1 MRNRVIFSWFSVMRE
16 KPKIGNPL
24 RLKDFSMM
32 PSLES
37 NMPYTSAQQRNRGE
51 RELRGERRGTGGR
64 SSIYRRPLCLF
75 IHFRFA
81 LAALV
86 VTLSASAEQALA
98 QQSSRLPTIH
108 VRIGAMMFTPLIEQ
122 NIREVR
128 DTSFGVLRT
137 FTAKQ
142 QIAPVLSAAL
152 SAPLRPRVVA
162 ELSAA
167 YARSALQGHDDFGD
181 WDADDLSVINV
192 NIGIRYQ
199 RWTRVSLDGSVGI
212 TKLTGSNAGIFE
224 RGNPLRPLLEAGVTV
239 AIRAPFPLEVIARAQ
254 THTFNT
260 GVLQDMGAEAG
271 QVWRGMVL
279 VGTTFGRKR

>member
-1 MRNRVIFSWFSVMRE
+1 
-16 KPKIGNPL
+16 L
-24 RLKDFSMM
+24 LLKDFFMT

-75 IHFRFA
+75 MYHRST
-81 LAALV
+81 LAAL
-86 VTLSASAEQALA
+86 LIFAASAQQAFA
-98 QQSSRLPTIH
+98 QQTSRLPTIH
-108 VRIGAMMFTPLIEQ
+108 LRVGAMMFTPLIEQ

-167 YARSALQGHDDFGD
+167 YARSALRGHDDFGD
-181 WDADDLSVINV
+181 WEADDLSVINV

-199 RWTRVSLDGSVGI
+199 RWTRVSLDGSVGM
-212 TKLTGSNAGIFE
+212 TKLTGSTAGIFE

-239 AIRAPFPLEVIARAQ
+239 DIRAPLPLEVTARAQ

-271 QVWRGMVL
+271 QVWRGVLL

>member
-1 MRNRVIFSWFSVMRE
+1 MFK
-16 KPKIGNPL
+16 KPEIENL
-24 RLKDFSMM
+24 LSFKDFLMM

-37 NMPYTSAQQRNRGE
+37 NVLYTPAQQRNRGE

-75 IHFRFA
+75 MHWRFA
-81 LAALV
+81 LAASFAIL
-86 VTLSASAEQALA
+86 TNSADAGFA
-98 QQSSRLPTIH
+98 QQTSRLPTIH
-108 VRIGAMMFTPLIEQ
+108 LRIGAMTFTPLIEQ

-137 FTAKQ
+137 FTGRQ
-142 QIAPVLSAAL
+142 QIAPVFSVAL
-152 SAPLRPRVVA
+152 SSPLRPRVAA
-162 ELSAA
+162 ELSAT
-167 YARSALQGHDDFGD
+167 YARSALQGRDDFGE

-199 RWTRVSLDGSVGI
+199 RWSRVSLDGSVGM

-239 AIRAPFPLEVIARAQ
+239 GIRAPLPLELVARAQ

-260 GVLQDMGAEAG
+260 GVLQDMGARAG
-271 QVWRGMVL
+271 QVWRGMLL

>member
-1 MRNRVIFSWFSVMRE
+1 MRNRVNFSYFSAMRE

-24 RLKDFSMM
+24 TLKDFFMV

-75 IHFRFA
+75 MHCRLALTASFA
-81 LAALV
+81 FLTCSPDAGF
-86 VTLSASAEQALA
+86 A
-98 QQSSRLPTIH
+98 QQTSRLPTIH
-108 VRIGAMMFTPLIEQ
+108 LRVGAMMFTPLIEQ

-137 FTAKQ
+137 FTARQ

-152 SAPLRPRVVA
+152 SAPLRAKVVA
-162 ELSAA
+162 ELSAT
-167 YARSALQGHDDFGD
+167 YASSALQGRDDFGE
-181 WDADDLSVINV
+181 WEADDLSVINV

-199 RWTRVSLDGSVGI
+199 RWSRVSLDGSVGI

-239 AIRAPFPLEVIARAQ
+239 GIPAPLPLELVARAQ

-260 GVLQDMGAEAG
+260 GVLQDMGARAG
-271 QVWRGMVL
+271 QVWRGMLL

>member
-1 MRNRVIFSWFSVMRE
+1 
-16 KPKIGNPL
+16 
-24 RLKDFSMM
+24 M

-37 NMPYTSAQQRNRGE
+37 NLLYTSAQQRNRGE
-51 RELRGERRGTGGR
+51 RELRGERRGTGER

-75 IHFRFA
+75 MHQRFA
-81 LAALV
+81 SAVLATALI
-86 VTLSASAEQALA
+86 ASADAALA
-98 QQSSRLPTIH
+98 QSSAQPTIH
-108 VRIGAMMFTPLIEQ
+108 LRVGAMMFTPLVEQ
-122 NIREVR
+122 NVREVR

-142 QIAPVLSAAL
+142 QIAPVISAAL

-167 YARSALQGHDDFGD
+167 YARSALQGRDDFGE
-181 WDADDLSVINV
+181 WQADDLSVINM
-192 NIGIRYQ
+192 NIGVRYQ
-199 RWTRVSLDGSVGI
+199 RWPRVSLDGSVGI
-212 TKLTGSNAGIFE
+212 TKLAGSNAGIFE

-239 AIRAPFPLEVIARAQ
+239 DVRAPLPLEIIARAQ
-254 THTFNT
+254 THAFNT

-271 QVWRGMVL
+271 QVWRGMLL